1 MSRRASRDHLSSALA
16 CTRAHVD
23 HEVRGTD
30 SVLVMLHHHDRVAQV
45 TQVAQRGDE
54 AVVIALME
62 ADARLV
68 KDVEHAHK
76 ASADLRG
83 QADALGLAARKG
95 RGGTLEREITQAH
108 VHQEAQALDNLLDD
122 ASTDEALAL
131 A

>member
-1 MSRRASRDHLSSALA
+1 M
-16 CTRAHVD
+16 
-23 HEVRGTD
+23 
-30 SVLVMLHHHDRVAQV
+30 
-45 TQVAQRGDE
+45 AQRGDE
-54 AVVIALME
+54 AVVVALVK

-83 QADALGLAARKG
+83 QANALGLAARKG
-95 RGGTLEREITQAH
+95 RGGTLKREIAQAH